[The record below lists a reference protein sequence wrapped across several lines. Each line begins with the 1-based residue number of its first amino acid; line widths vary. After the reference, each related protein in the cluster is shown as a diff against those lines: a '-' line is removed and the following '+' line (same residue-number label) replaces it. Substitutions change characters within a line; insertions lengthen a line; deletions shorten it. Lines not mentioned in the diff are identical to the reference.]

1 MMLLC
6 KSAIFPI
13 LIGTI
18 IVFLIINLILLP
30 LTYVKSIIVK
40 IQVLFD
46 KKTESPTSKRVIV
59 LLIFISLGW
68 TVVMINLGV
77 ELYAFVLHLYESD
90 VTYRKEKS
98 NIQYISS
105 ETYKKLQNKFW
116 IDYEEKIEAV
126 TFIEMSTYSRDMMK
140 ITPILRALLFARQV
154 KNMDFKKQIFTLQE
168 YSRIK
173 DTLDSG
179 SIKINNCKLI
189 FPMI

>member
-1 MMLLC
+1 MSLTNWMMLLC

-98 NIQYISS
+98 KVQYISS
-105 ETYKKLQNKFW
+105 ETYKKLQNKF
-116 IDYEEKIEAV
+116 
-126 TFIEMSTYSRDMMK
+126 
-140 ITPILRALLFARQV
+140 
-154 KNMDFKKQIFTLQE
+154 
-168 YSRIK
+168 
-173 DTLDSG
+173 
-179 SIKINNCKLI
+179 
-189 FPMI
+189 